1 MTKEKMYLVNDK
13 KVSGTSVIYTLMS
26 ALQSGVRFFK
36 SVLREFCV
44 QDVLYE
50 VYRAVQC
57 YGEILH
63 IFSSAIVKILRIS
76 SNAIENSRYF

>member
-1 MTKEKMYLVNDK
+1 MTKEKMYLANDK
-13 KVSGTSVIYTLMS
+13 KVSGTSVIYTPMS
-26 ALQSGVRFFK
+26 AQQSGVRFFK

-44 QDVLYE
+44 QDVLYV